1 MDNTPKQSRS
11 AAARLAH
18 CRPEG
23 AELAAPES
31 WLCVFHQQL
40 VSRDAKDLA
49 QLNDFLRVWEGLASL
64 PAADRLAGDTQLCR
78 QRLLGETGSPPPE
91 GDFFTDGHG
100 QNSFLRQHQHITKLP
115 GSLPLPAG
123 NAAISACRLLSTPAS
138 GPPAPPEAGR
148 RRNSP
153 DRRRS
158 GPRFRRRCSPGSCCR
173 RRGG

>member
-49 QLNDFLRVWEGLASL
+49 QLNDFLRVWEGLA
-64 PAADRLAGDTQLCR
+64 RFTQLKIRAWKAGLYCR
-78 QRLLGETGSPPPE
+78 Q
-91 GDFFTDGHG
+91 
-100 QNSFLRQHQHITKLP
+100 
-115 GSLPLPAG
+115 
-123 NAAISACRLLSTPAS
+123 S
-138 GPPAPPEAGR
+138 GK
-148 RRNSP
+148 
-153 DRRRS
+153 
-158 GPRFRRRCSPGSCCR
+158 RFRFPGPGFPRRL
-173 RRGG
+173 